1 MSDLIF
7 GDLDLRLIGIDVGEK
22 RIGVAITDPTNTIA
36 QPLTTI
42 ERGDGDIEA
51 ICDLAR
57 KNDVGEIVVGLPIN
71 MNGTRGEMAEKVSA
85 FADMLKQNIDIPVV
99 YVDERLSTMEAER
112 LMISADVS
120 RGKRRK
126 SIDKVAAAIIL
137 ETRLRSQG

>member
-1 MSDLIF
+1 M
-7 GDLDLRLIGIDVGEK
+7 RLLGIDVGDK
-22 RIGVAITDPTNTIA
+22 RIGIAITDPTNTIA
-36 QPLTTI
+36 QPLTMI
-42 ERGDGDIEA
+42 KRGDGDIEA

-85 FADMLKQNIDIPVV
+85 FADKLRESVDVPVV

-120 RGKRRK
+120 REKRRK
-126 SIDKVAAAIIL
+126 SIDKIAAAIIL
-137 ETRLRSQG
+137 ETRLRSPR